1 MISDYPLKNTIR
13 FSPRYIPPLKR
24 RDSLG
29 SVIFAEISLRI
40 GDDDRTETR
49 DERCVKKECGA
60 TREHS
65 GVACRDTEI
74 IRSCSPLRGGWQS
87 IIV

>member
-1 MISDYPLKNTIR
+1 MKQDFILFRLKNTLR
-13 FSPRYIPPLKR
+13 FSPRYIPPLTR

-40 GDDDRTETR
+40 GDDDRAETR

-60 TREHS
+60 KR
-65 GVACRDTEI
+65 
-74 IRSCSPLRGGWQS
+74 
-87 IIV
+87 